1 MRPRGTIKSRSP
13 GSYRIRYSLARDPVS
28 GRRRF
33 GTATVRGTRK
43 DAEQE
48 LVRLL
53 RTIDTGEHVD
63 PSRVTLREWLEL
75 WIASTKVEVSPKTH
89 ERYAEIVRCYLIPAL
104 GGIRLQRLTASDIA
118 KGYAGFT
125 RSPSPRTRRHIH
137 RILKSALAR
146 AVEQQAIARNPADA
160 LKRLPKV
167 EAKPIATLTVEQST
181 RLLQAIKHTTT
192 YWPVL
197 LALATGMRRGEILA
211 LRWKNVDL
219 PEGPSGLVRVV
230 ESLEQT
236 RKGGLRFKP
245 TKTEKARAITLPKFA
260 AEELRRWKREQAE
273 ALLALGVRQKPD
285 TLVCARQDGEPKQP
299 GSLTHEFTYLVGR
312 VGRDV
317 PRVRFHDLR
326 HSHATQL
333 LASGVHPKI
342 VQERLGHSTITV
354 TMDLYSHVSE
364 TMQSDAAHKLDRAY
378 EGNLGW

>member
-33 GTATVRGTRK
+33 GTGTVRGTRR

-75 WIASTKVEVSPKTH
+75 WISSTRLEVSPKTH

-104 GGIRLQRLTASDIA
+104 GGIRLQRLSASDIT
-118 KGYAGFT
+118 KGYANFS

-137 RILKSALAR
+137 GILKSALAR

-167 EAKPIATLTVEQST
+167 EAKPIQTLTVEQST
-181 RLLQAIKHTTT
+181 RLLQAIKHTNV

-197 LALATGMRRGEILA
+197 IALATGMRRGEIVA

-219 PEGPSGLVRVV
+219 DQGVVRVV
-230 ESLEQT
+230 GSLEQT
-236 RKGGLRFKP
+236 RKGGIRFKA
-245 TKTEKARAITLPKFA
+245 TKTDKARAVTLPKFA
-260 AEELRRWKREQAE
+260 VEELRRWKRDQAE
-273 ALLALGVRQKPD
+273 GLLALGVRQGGES
-285 TLVCARQDGEPKQP
+285 LVCARLDGEPKKP
-299 GSLTHEFTYLVGR
+299 DSLTNEFLHLIRKAGYPKL
-312 VGRDV
+312 
-317 PRVRFHDLR
+317 RFHDLR

-333 LASGVHPKI
+333 LGSGVHPKI
-342 VQERLGHSTITV
+342 VQERLGHSTITL
-354 TMDLYSHVSE
+354 TLDLYSHVSE
-364 TMQSDAAHKLDRAY
+364 TMQSDAAVRLDAAY
-378 EGNLGW
+378 TKG